1 MNIYFVRDNNIN
13 YIMKKKCKNIIFNRK
28 KKKKFKKETKTKKN
42 VSVE

>member
-28 KKKKFKKETKTKKN
+28 KEKKI
-42 VSVE
+42 